1 MGTSRADP
9 KHLPRAPRPTGR
21 FGPVLRPARPL
32 LRSMSVTTDTDSS
45 GLISERVAGG
55 ILPKVLTT
63 FDMVAIFVA
72 IVLFITNAAVIQSAG
87 PSAFGWWIIGF
98 VVFLIPCAIATGQ
111 LGAMFPGEGSIY
123 LWTNKAFG
131 PFWGFFAGFCAWWPG
146 VLVMVA
152 TGTAV
157 LAFLGF
163 AFPAVASWPVQAQGG
178 LIVAMIVFSAV
189 LAVLRFRVT
198 QNVVNVVFVL
208 DGLAI
213 LAMFVAGV
221 VYLARGH
228 HAATDP
234 WNFSQWAPSS
244 AHGLNFTNWTF
255 FGLVVLALLGVEVPL
270 NMGVEVREQRSVTRY
285 LMWGS
290 LVVVIAYL
298 LATWGVMVTV
308 PASGAASITSVASVV
323 SIGIGSVAGKIIALV
338 LALFFLFITVVYN
351 YSFARLIFVSG
362 LDRRLPAA
370 MSHVNK
376 AKVPD
381 TAVWVQTV
389 IAALFTLVAFVI
401 VPSVVGGKS
410 SVNVQT
416 EIYDVL
422 QAAVTVIWCISIV
435 VLFVDILI
443 ILRRFQAQFQARRI
457 AHPAVFWA
465 CSIIGGLASFVGIIA
480 TLSGSWTPLI
490 SNSAGSFSIF
500 GAVVSYGTWF
510 WWVAGITVASLAV
523 AVLLYLVGHRGGDR
537 PAPVRAAAGG
547 TASAGEAAG
556 A

>member
-1 MGTSRADP
+1 MA
-9 KHLPRAPRPTGR
+9 
-21 FGPVLRPARPL
+21 
-32 LRSMSVTTDTDSS
+32 VTTDTES
-45 GLISERVAGG
+45 GSLISEKVAGG

-72 IVLFITNAAVIQSAG
+72 IVLFITNSAVIQSAG
-87 PSAFGWWIIGF
+87 PAAFGWWIIGF

-152 TGTAV
+152 TGTSV
-157 LAFLGF
+157 IAFLGY
-163 AFPAVASWPVQAQGG
+163 AFPAVNNWPVQWQGVLIIG
-178 LIVAMIVFSAV
+178 LIVLSALV
-189 LAVLRFRVT
+189 AILRFRVT
-198 QNVVNVVFVL
+198 QNVVNIVFVL
-208 DGLAI
+208 YGLAI
-213 LAMFVAGV
+213 LAMFVAGI
-221 VYLARGH
+221 VYLAKGN
-228 HAATDP
+228 HAVTNP
-234 WNFSQWAPSS
+234 WDFSAWKPSA
-244 AHGLNFTNWTF
+244 AHGINFTNWTF

-270 NMGVEVREQRSVTRY
+270 NMGVEIREQRSVTRY
-285 LMWGS
+285 LLWGS
-290 LVVVIAYL
+290 LVVVVAYL

-308 PASGAASITSVASVV
+308 PTSSSAGITAVAGVV
-323 SIGIGSVAGKIIALV
+323 TIGLGSVAGKITALV

-362 LDRRLPAA
+362 LDRRLPKA

-410 SVNVQT
+410 SVDSET
-416 EIYDVL
+416 KIYDVL

-443 ILRRFQAQFQARRI
+443 IL
-457 AHPAVFWA
+457 
-465 CSIIGGLASFVGIIA
+465 
-480 TLSGSWTPLI
+480 
-490 SNSAGSFSIF
+490 
-500 GAVVSYGTWF
+500 
-510 WWVAGITVASLAV
+510 
-523 AVLLYLVGHRGGDR
+523 
-537 PAPVRAAAGG
+537 
-547 TASAGEAAG
+547 
-556 A
+556 

>member
-1 MGTSRADP
+1 MA
-9 KHLPRAPRPTGR
+9 AE
-21 FGPVLRPARPL
+21 
-32 LRSMSVTTDTDSS
+32 TDTDTDPSA
-45 GLISERVAGG
+45 LISEKVAGG

-87 PSAFGWWIIGF
+87 PAAFGWWIIGF
-98 VVFLIPCAIATGQ
+98 VVFLVPCAIATGQ

-146 VLVMVA
+146 VLVMVT

-163 AFPAVASWPVQAQGG
+163 AFPAVATWPVQAQGG

-208 DGLAI
+208 YGLAI

-270 NMGVEVREQRSVTRY
+270 NMGVEIREQRSVTRY
-285 LMWGS
+285 LLWGS
-290 LVVVIAYL
+290 LVVVVAYL
-298 LATWGVMVTV
+298 LATWGVMVAV
-308 PASGAASITSVASVV
+308 PTSSSASITAVASVV
-323 SIGIGSVAGKIIALV
+323 TIGLGSVAGKITALV
-338 LALFFLFITVVYN
+338 LALFFMFITVVYN

-362 LDRRLPAA
+362 LDQRLPPA

-389 IAALFTLVAFVI
+389 IAAVFTLLAFVVI
-401 VPSVVGGKS
+401 PSVTSGSAVDAETK
-410 SVNVQT
+410 
-416 EIYDVL
+416 IYDVL

-435 VLFVDILI
+435 ILFVDILI

-465 CSIIGGLASFVGIIA
+465 CSIIGGLASLVGVIA

-490 SNSAGSFSIF
+490 SNDAGSVTFF
-500 GAVVSYGTWF
+500 GATISYGTWF
-510 WWVAGITVASLAV
+510 WWIGGITVASLAV
-523 AVLLYLVGHRGGDR
+523 AALLYLVGRICGPGEPSVQAGAGG
-537 PAPVRAAAGG
+537 PGLAAGTDG
-547 TASAGEAAG
+547 
-556 A
+556 

>member
-1 MGTSRADP
+1 MA
-9 KHLPRAPRPTGR
+9 AE
-21 FGPVLRPARPL
+21 
-32 LRSMSVTTDTDSS
+32 TDSGS
-45 GLISERVAGG
+45 LISERVAGG
-55 ILPKVLTT
+55 ILPRVLTT

-98 VVFLIPCAIATGQ
+98 IVFLVPCAIATGQ

-123 LWTNKAFG
+123 LWTHKAFG

-152 TGTAV
+152 TGTGV

-163 AFPAVASWPVQAQGG
+163 AFPAIGSWPVQAQGG
-178 LIVAMIVFSAV
+178 LIVALIVASAV
-189 LAVLRFRVT
+189 VAVLRFRVT
-198 QNVVNVVFVL
+198 QNVVNVVFL
-208 DGLAI
+208 LYGLAI
-213 LAMFVAGV
+213 LAMFAAGV

-228 HAATDP
+228 HAAVNP
-234 WNFSQWAPSS
+234 WNFSDWRPAS

-255 FGLVVLALLGVEVPL
+255 FGLAVLALLGVEVPL

-285 LMWGS
+285 LLWGS

-308 PASGAASITSVASVV
+308 PGSGAASITAVAGAV
-323 SIGIGSVAGKIIALV
+323 SIGLGSVAGKITALI

-362 LDRRLPAA
+362 LDQRLPKA

-376 AKVPD
+376 ARVPD
-381 TAVWVQTV
+381 TAVWVQTA

-401 VPSVVGGKS
+401 VPTLVGGKE
-410 SVNVQT
+410 SVNSQT

-443 ILRRFQAQFQARRI
+443 ILRRYRAQFEARRL

-465 CSIIGGLASFVGIIA
+465 CSIIGGVASLVGIIA

-490 SNSAGSFSIF
+490 SNSAGSFSF
-500 GAVVSYGTWF
+500 LGAVVSYGTWF
-510 WWVAGITVASLAV
+510 WLVGGITLASLAV
-523 AVLLYLVGHRGGDR
+523 AALLYLVGHRGGDR
-537 PAPVRAAAGG
+537 PGPLAAGAGG
-547 TASAGEAAG
+547 TVGAGEGVGG
-556 A
+556 AMGTDA